1 MEDNNLSLDLQIL
14 EFLKKHPEGVNHE
27 NLLNSLSADSNELV
41 DKLNSLIENNRVTL
55 SDINGETVLKYRS
68 EREAAKFRDLNLE
81 EVQTY
86 EIILASG
93 SNGITTNELKT
104 KTMISTNNLI
114 NKILKKL
121 EKKLLIKSFKM
132 IGAKSKKVNLFIYIN
147 YN

>member
-1 MEDNNLSLDLQIL
+1 MEDNNLSLELQIL

-27 NLLNSLSADSNELV
+27 NLLNSLSAESNELV
-41 DKLNSLIENNRVTL
+41 EKLNSLIENNRVTL

-93 SNGITTNELKT
+93 SNGITTNELKI
-104 KTMISTNNLI
+104 KIMISTNNLI

-121 EKKLLIKSFKM
+121 EKKLLIKSLKM
-132 IGAKSKKVNLFIYIN
+132 IGAKSKKVNSF
-147 YN
+147 